1 MDLRIFILSLML
13 WLSPAY
19 SLTLEQLDQLNTSV
33 FQYPSKA
40 LNNIHDI
47 EQNLHSYLDPKVLQL
62 RMSAFKCET
71 YLQLGENAAAINVAR
86 LNEARAKQ
94 LKLDEARP
102 YFLNCMAQAYV
113 NYGNYQ
119 QALPLIHSSIAMSRR
134 LEQPQALINGL
145 WLRSQ
150 LDAKVQHN
158 DTAIEDLRL
167 ALDLY
172 PQVRRHDAQWL
183 LTPIA
188 YLNASMAKL
197 LMDVNEPNE
206 ARLFLDKA
214 LRDEDSAGKI
224 ALNLS
229 IDAANIAQANSQSK
243 LRDHYIQIA
252 RSKLAELGSPFE
264 LAIAYKQIA
273 FIDFSS
279 GKYSSAEQLLNLSI
293 NTFKKETNASA
304 TISAL
309 HLLAQVKLAQGKE
322 KSGLE
327 LMNEAVTTA
336 KLKKRY
342 TDLKLCYAVLANYF
356 AQKQNFALAYDYQLK
371 QFQAAEKEALSIQ
384 KIWLSHLKS
393 GLSRQQQVSNK
404 QQSTSVATL
413 PSQLIPS
420 ELLPV
425 LFILISLIIFIAWYN
440 RQPAKSALEIKEPM
454 PIKPNATGKQ
464 KLEDM
469 LTVSKHA
476 HYPLSLLV
484 LDPSGVVS
492 SQIPQMI
499 EQLKTKLRDQDLLF
513 LQEKHQLLIMLPH
526 TSEAAAL
533 NVIEQLS
540 DTVAEWQNDSKVN
553 IGLASM
559 QQFDNLQS
567 MIKRANV
574 SQLRRLKPVSQNR
587 HYQQATRRSGT

>member
-1 MDLRIFILSLML
+1 MDFRIIVLSFSL

-19 SLTLEQLDQLNTSV
+19 SLTLEQLEQLNTSV

-47 EQNLHSYLDPKVLQL
+47 EQQLHAYLDPKVLQL

-71 YLQLGENAAAINVAR
+71 YLQLGENAAAINLAR
-86 LNEARAKQ
+86 FNDAKAKR
-94 LKLDEARP
+94 LKLEQARP

-119 QALPLIHSSIAMSRR
+119 QALPLIHSSITLSRR

-172 PQVRRHDAQWL
+172 PQVEQQNEQWL

-188 YLNASMAKL
+188 YLNVSMAKL
-197 LMDVNEPNE
+197 LMGENEQKE
-206 ARLFLDKA
+206 ANGFLDKA
-214 LRDEDSAGKI
+214 LKDEGSAGKI

-229 IDAANIAQANSQSK
+229 IDAANLALSNNHPK
-243 LRDHYIQIA
+243 LRDHYVQIA
-252 RSKLAELGSPFE
+252 RSKLPELGSPFE
-264 LAIAYKQIA
+264 LAEAYKQIA

-279 GKYSSAEQLLNLSI
+279 GKYSSAEQLLHLSI
-293 NTFKKETNASA
+293 NTFKKESNASA

-309 HLLAQVKLAQGKE
+309 HLLAQVKLAQGQE
-322 KSGLE
+322 SLGLE
-327 LMNEAVTTA
+327 QMTEAIVIA
-336 KLKKRY
+336 DQKNRY
-342 TDLKLCYAVLANYF
+342 TDLKLCYAVLAKYF
-356 AQKQNFALAYDYQLK
+356 AEKGSFALAYDYQLK
-371 QFQAAEKEALSIQ
+371 QFQAAENEALFIQ
-384 KIWLSHLKS
+384 NIWLSHLKS
-393 GLSRQQQVSNK
+393 DLSRQQQASEEL
-404 QQSTSVATL
+404 QSSDAVVM
-413 PSQLIPS
+413 PRQLIPNS
-420 ELLPV
+420 FLPIIFV
-425 LFILISLIIFIAWYN
+425 LFSLAIFITWYH
-440 RQPAKSALEIKEPM
+440 RQTPKTSPETKEPIQ
-454 PIKPNATGKQ
+454 IKPNATGKQ

-469 LTVSKHA
+469 LSVSKHA

-484 LDPSGVVS
+484 LDPSGVLS
-492 SQIPQMI
+492 SDIAVMI
-499 EQLKTKLRDQDLLF
+499 EQLKTKLREQDLLF
-513 LQEKHQLLIMLPH
+513 LQSEQQLLIMLPH
-526 TSEAAAL
+526 TSEDAAI

-540 DTVAEWQNDSKVN
+540 GIVAVWQNDSKVS

-567 MIKRANV
+567 MVKRANV
-574 SQLRRLKPVSQNR
+574 SQLRRLKPVSKRFSVTTANE
-587 HYQQATRRSGT
+587 

>member
-1 MDLRIFILSLML
+1 MDLRIIILSFML

-19 SLTLEQLDQLNTSV
+19 SLTLEQLEQLNTLV

-40 LNNIHDI
+40 LNNIHGI
-47 EQNLHSYLDPKVLQL
+47 EQNLQSYLDPKVLQL

-71 YLQLGENAAAINVAR
+71 YLQLGENAAAINLAR

-119 QALPLIHSSIAMSRR
+119 QALPLLHSSIAMSRR

-172 PQVRRHDAQWL
+172 PQVKRHDAQWL

-197 LMDVNEPNE
+197 LMDVNEPKE
-206 ARLFLDKA
+206 AKLFLDKA
-214 LRDEDSAGKI
+214 LRDKDSAGKI

-229 IDAANIAQANSQSK
+229 IAAANLAQSNHQAK
-243 LRDHYIQIA
+243 LRDHYTQIA
-252 RSKLAELGSPFE
+252 RSNLAELGSPFE
-264 LAIAYKQIA
+264 LAVAYKQIA

-279 GKYSSAEQLLNLSI
+279 GKYSSAEQLLHLSI
-293 NTFKKETNASA
+293 NTFKKESNASA

-309 HLLAQVKLAQGKE
+309 HLLAQVELAQGKE
-322 KSGLE
+322 KLGLE
-327 LMNEAVTTA
+327 LMNEAVATA
-336 KLKKRY
+336 KQKKRY
-342 TDLKLCYAVLANYF
+342 TDLKLCYAVLADYF
-356 AQKQNFALAYDYQLK
+356 AKKQDYALAYDYQLK
-371 QFQAAEKEALSIQ
+371 QFKASEKESLFIQ

-393 GLSRQQQVSNK
+393 DLSRQQQVSNR
-404 QQSTSVATL
+404 QQSTSVAAL
-413 PSQLIPS
+413 PSQLIPR
-420 ELLPV
+420 ELLPI
-425 LFILISLIIFIAWYN
+425 LFILLSLIIFIAWYY
-440 RQPAKSALEIKEPM
+440 RQPSKSSLEIKEPM
-454 PIKPNATGKQ
+454 PVRPNATGKQ

-469 LTVSKHA
+469 LSVSKHA
-476 HYPLSLLV
+476 NYPLSLLV
-484 LDPSGVVS
+484 LDPSGVLS
-492 SQIPQMI
+492 SEIPLMI
-499 EQLKTKLRDQDLLF
+499 AQLKTKLRVQDLLF
-513 LQEKHQLLIMLPH
+513 LQEKQQLLIMLPH

-567 MIKRANV
+567 MIKRANI

-587 HYQQATRRSGT
+587 QYQPSRKSGS